1 MPSYFLPRRQALIA
15 LVLCLLVPGG
25 CGIFGRPDRGPVPP
39 PVSAPEVIDAV
50 REDTRRFTTLVDTDI
65 GLSIAARQ
73 NEDWKKLP
81 TFGGLLALDSRR
93 PGLWLRAEKLTQK
106 IFTLRAGSDYF
117 WLEIPDTKEIVTGGP
132 LAYDRLP
139 HLVQPTE
146 VMLWFAAPEW
156 LGLTWDG
163 TRMSIEPEYYRF
175 DVELSGETIRSV
187 LVDRRTLNLACIE
200 VYDMFGRVHAE
211 VWMEGYRNVQ
221 GVDFPYRMRVLRPRH
236 GYRIRLKLDNPK
248 FNKDIPGR
256 AFEPKKRPGWRHI
269 NLDYQP
275 LSAVK
280 AFSGER

>member
-1 MPSYFLPRRQALIA
+1 MPSTASHRHQTLIA
-15 LVLCLLVPGG
+15 LALGLLALGG
-25 CGIFGRPDRGPVPP
+25 CGIFGRPGRGPVPP
-39 PVSAPEVIDAV
+39 PLSASEVIDAV

-73 NEDWKKLP
+73 NDDWKKLP

-132 LAYDRLP
+132 VAYDRLP
-139 HLVQPTE
+139 HLVQPNE

-156 LGLTWDG
+156 LGLTWEE
-163 TRMSIEPEYYRF
+163 TRMTVLPEHYRF
-175 DVELSGETIRSV
+175 DVELSGETVRSV
-187 LVDRRTLNLACIE
+187 LVDRRTLNLSRIE
-200 VYDMFGRVHAE
+200 VYDMFGRVRTE
-211 VWMEGYRNVQ
+211 VRMEAYRSVQ
-221 GVDFPYRMRVLRPRH
+221 GVNFPFRMWVLRPRH

-248 FNKDIPGR
+248 FNKDIPDR
-256 AFEPKKRPGWRHI
+256 AFQPKKRPGWRHV